1 MANEFMSWLVGGQAS
16 TKELSLDEA
25 SRKIRD
31 AIYSK
36 FLPAKETVF
45 SAPATVGEAS
55 LYVCEI
61 FAGYAIVEK
70 GAEHFKV
77 RFAVTDAGI
86 EVDGELVPVERIWV
100 EKAASGEAKEAS
112 ADESMDECDSV
123 SAEEAAGAPEN
134 EQQ

>member
-1 MANEFMSWLVGGQAS
+1 MANEFMSWLVGSQAS

-45 SAPATVGEAS
+45 GAPAAVGETS

-77 RFAVTDAGI
+77 RFVVTDAGI
-86 EVDGELVPVERIWV
+86 EVDGELIPVERIWV
-100 EKAASGEAKEAS
+100 EKAAPSEAKEFGV
-112 ADESMDECDSV
+112 DESVDEGDSG
-123 SAEEAAGAPEN
+123 STEEAAGAPEN